1 MTLSYILE
9 VLDFM
14 IIDDEILNDFNATIA
29 SSAQQFHELA
39 ESMEKTKRS
48 KKIEEQN
55 SPTNQNLKKIIEQN
69 DEKIRQSE
77 EQIKLLEV
85 QNDCLKEQLKRA
97 IENEKVAKKE
107 AKYNRIWAFIST
119 FIAFASLIAAIV
131 IAIVK

>member
-48 KKIEEQN
+48 KKKRNKTVQQ
-55 SPTNQNLKKIIEQN
+55 TKI
-69 DEKIRQSE
+69 
-77 EQIKLLEV
+77 
-85 QNDCLKEQLKRA
+85 
-97 IENEKVAKKE
+97 
-107 AKYNRIWAFIST
+107 
-119 FIAFASLIAAIV
+119 
-131 IAIVK
+131 